1 MGDAHTSRGSPRVQ
15 GGHIHCVKGAGEEVL
30 GIFLSSIF
38 EPEALL
44 VGGGHAQSSR
54 WKSTLPGRRE
64 AAGQRRLGE
73 PVDQQPQVLNQSPW
87 FKNYLPGSSVC
98 TTWMLIRGSGP

>member
-30 GIFLSSIF
+30 GIFLSLIF
-38 EPEALL
+38 EPGALL

-54 WKSTLPGRRE
+54 WKSTLPGRGK
-64 AAGQRRLGE
+64 AAGQRRL
-73 PVDQQPQVLNQSPW
+73 PLQVLNQSPW

-98 TTWMLIRGSGP
+98 TAWMLIRESNP